1 MTIFVSSQQ
10 RAMVGPHTAALI
22 HAARA
27 EQPNN
32 FLVDNGDLIQGS
44 ALGDWGVAGP
54 KAGLR

>member
-1 MTIFVSSQQ
+1 
-10 RAMVGPHTAALI
+10 MVWAHTAALI

-44 ALGDWGVAGP
+44 ALGDWVAAQGSAYVDQYRHPIHAGV
-54 KAGLR
+54 